1 MRKSTG
7 IALAILITLIAIV
20 AATGLWDWRNW
31 PEGMGMILFVWGSI
45 AGVAILHYLWEMRR
59 DEDNKEDAPWE

>member
-1 MRKSTG
+1 
-7 IALAILITLIAIV
+7 
-20 AATGLWDWRNW
+20 
-31 PEGMGMILFVWGSI
+31 MGMILFVWGSI